1 MKNSL
6 LKIIAVICIVMC
18 FTGVVSG
25 AGESVTDN
33 ETTTQAEET
42 TQAFEETTQEKE
54 TTQSAEETTQK
65 QEEPTTKPQPPKP
78 VTLSKPVISYVK
90 ATAEGVKVKWS
101 KVSGAASYRVYRKAS
116 GSDRVEIGTAKG
128 TTFVDEKAPSGK
140 KISYYV
146 RCVDSYGRLV
156 SSYSASKSLS
166 YVKAPVIKKFT
177 NTDKGTKIT
186 WSKVEGA
193 VKYRVFCLDS
203 KGKWQALGDVKSTS
217 YTHSGLKS
225 GTTYTYTVRCLGS
238 YGKYVS
244 AYHSEGFK
252 NTFLTSPVISSLK
265 NVNGGVKVSWK
276 KKSGAAS
283 YSVYRKTS
291 KTDWKE
297 IGKAKGT
304 SYTDKTAV
312 SGKKYIYSV
321 RCLNSAGK
329 TVSAM
334 NSGKSITYVKA
345 PSISSFS
352 PTATGVKITWL
363 KCDGAVK
370 YRVYCLDSKGNWQ
383 TLGETKSTSYTY
395 NKLKSGKE
403 YTFAVRCLDSK
414 GKTVSGRSEN
424 KAFRFI
430 APQSITSVSKN
441 ETGILIQWSAV
452 KNVKGYR
459 VLRKTLGGKFEKLAD
474 VKGSASYVDT
484 TAKAKTVYSYSLR
497 CLDGNGKYMSYYKT
511 DTKYYIDGKPAEGT
525 FTVNGNKYRLSGG
538 LFRSGL
544 QTIDGNK
551 YYYDSTGNVQK
562 NGIVGSKNDGYY
574 YADKKGVINFNYVNG
589 VKHNGESWIVSNGKA
604 KKATTKSD
612 MVLFRA
618 AKEVAKATNTSMTKA
633 QKLKACFDYC
643 KKTYNEFNPRIPHY
657 KGMDWPIVYAND
669 MFVGKG
675 GNCFSYAAAFAYMA
689 KAIGYTEVYCC
700 NSGGHGW
707 AEIDGKI
714 YDPEWSRHHSN
725 YTYFGL
731 DYNKIKNPNYK
742 GAIAAGYPWMH
753 IKI

>member
-6 LKIIAVICIVMC
+6 LKIIAVMCIFMC

-25 AGESVTDN
+25 VGESVTDN

-42 TQAFEETTQEKE
+42 TQAFEETTQEEE

-65 QEEPTTKPQPPKP
+65 QEVPTTKPQPPKP

-90 ATAEGVKVKWS
+90 ATAEGVKVKWG
-101 KVSGAASYRVYRKAS
+101 KVSGAATYRIYRKVS
-116 GSDRVEIGTAKG
+116 GTDRVEIGTARG
-128 TTFVDEKAPSGK
+128 TTFVDKKAPSGK

-156 SSYSASKSLS
+156 SSYSSSKSLS
-166 YVKAPVIKKFT
+166 YVKAPVIKKFS
-177 NTDKGTKIT
+177 NTETGTKIT

-193 VKYRVFCLDS
+193 SKYRVSVLDS
-203 KGKWQALGDVKSTS
+203 KGKWKNIAITKSTS
-217 YTHSGLKS
+217 YTHKNLKS
-225 GTTYTYTVRCLGS
+225 GTKYTYTVRCLNS
-238 YGKYVS
+238 DEKAVS
-244 AYHSEGFK
+244 AYNTEGFT
-252 NTFLTSPVISSLK
+252 NTFLTSPSISSLK
-265 NVNGGVKVSWK
+265 NVNGGVKISWK

-283 YSVYRKTS
+283 YRVYRKTS
-291 KTDWKE
+291 KSDWKE
-297 IGKAKGT
+297 IGTAKGS

-312 SGKKYIYSV
+312 SGKKYTYSV
-321 RCLNSAGK
+321 RCLDSYGK
-329 TVSAM
+329 AVSVM

-345 PSISSFS
+345 PSIKSFS
-352 PTATGVKITWL
+352 PTATGVKITWS
-363 KCDGAVK
+363 KVEGAAK
-370 YRVYCLDSKGNWQ
+370 YTVYSIDSKGNLKSLA
-383 TLGETKSTSYTY
+383 TVKSTSYTH
-395 NKLKSGKE
+395 NKLKSGKRNI
-403 YTFAVRCLDSK
+403 YTVKCLNSD
-414 GKTVSGRSEN
+414 GKVISGSAES

-430 APQSITSVSKN
+430 APQSISSVTKN
-441 ETGILIQWSAV
+441 DKGILIKWPSV
-452 KNVKGYR
+452 KNAKGYR

-474 VKGSASYVDT
+474 VKGATSYVDT
-484 TAKAKTVYSYSLR
+484 TANAKTVYSYSLR
-497 CLDGNGKYMSYYKT
+497 CLDSKGNYMSYYKT
-511 DTKYYIDGKPAEGT
+511 DTKYYLDGKPAEGA
-525 FTVNGNKYRLSGG
+525 FTVNGNKYRLSDG
-538 LFRSGL
+538 LFRSGI
-544 QTIDGNK
+544 QTIDGKK

-562 NGIVGSKNDGYY
+562 NGIVGSKKDGYY

-643 KKTYNEFNPRIPHY
+643 KKAYNERNPRIPHY
-657 KGMDWPIVYAND
+657 TGMDWPIVYAND
-669 MFVGKG
+669 MFIDGA
-675 GNCFSYAAAFAYMA
+675 GNCFSYGAAFAYMA

>member
-6 LKIIAVICIVMC
+6 LKIIAVMCIVLC

-25 AGESVTDN
+25 VGETVADN

-42 TQAFEETTQEKE
+42 TQKA
-54 TTQSAEETTQK
+54 
-65 QEEPTTKPQPPKP
+65 EEPTTEPQPPKP
-78 VTLSKPVISYVK
+78 VTLAKPVISSVK
-90 ATAEGVKVKWS
+90 ATADGVKVKWG
-101 KVSGAASYRVYRKAS
+101 KVSGAASYRVYRKVS

-128 TTFVDEKAPSGK
+128 TTFVDGKAPSGK

-156 SSYSASKSLS
+156 SSYSVSKSLS
-166 YVKAPVIKKFT
+166 YVKAPVIKKFA
-177 NTDKGTKIT
+177 NTETGTKIT
-186 WSKVEGA
+186 WSKSEGA
-193 VKYRVFCLDS
+193 VKYKIFMLDS
-203 KGKWQALGDVKSTS
+203 KGSWKALATVKSTS
-217 YTHSGLKS
+217 YTHNGLKS
-225 GTTYTYTVRCLGS
+225 GTVYTYTVRCIGS
-238 YGKYVS
+238 DGKYVS
-244 AYHSEGFK
+244 AYHSDGFK

-265 NVNGGVKVSWK
+265 NVNGGVKISWK

-291 KTDWKE
+291 KTEWTA

-312 SGKKYIYSV
+312 SGKKYTYSIK
-321 RCLNSAGK
+321 CLNSEGK
-329 TVSAM
+329 SLSKLNA
-334 NSGKSITYVKA
+334 GKSITYVKA
-345 PSISSFS
+345 PSIKSFS
-352 PTATGVKITWL
+352 PNATGVKIIWE
-363 KCDGAVK
+363 KCSGAAK
-370 YRVYCLDSKGNWQ
+370 YRVYSVDGNGELKALATVKG
-383 TLGETKSTSYTY
+383 TSYTHD
-395 NKLKSGKE
+395 KLKSGKN
-403 YTFAVRCLDSK
+403 YTYTVKCLNSD
-414 GKTVSGRSEN
+414 GKTVSGGAEN
-424 KAFRFI
+424 KSFRFI
-430 APQSITSVSKN
+430 APQPISSVSKS
-441 ETGILIQWSAV
+441 EKGVLIQWTAV
-452 KNVKGYR
+452 KNVNGYR

-474 VKGSASYVDT
+474 VKSVTSYVDT
-484 TAKAKTVYSYSLR
+484 TANVKTVYSYSLR
-497 CLDGNGKYMSYYKT
+497 CLDGKGNAMSYYKT
-511 DTKYYIDGKPAEGT
+511 DTKYYLNGKLAEGT
-525 FTVNGNKYRLSGG
+525 FAFNGNKYRLTGG

-544 QTIDGNK
+544 QTIDGKK
-551 YYYDSTGNVQK
+551 YYYDTTGNVQK

-574 YADKKGVINFNYVNG
+574 YADKNGAINFNYVNG
-589 VKHNGESWIVSNGKA
+589 VTYKGESWIVSNGKA

-612 MVLFRA
+612 IVLFRA

-643 KKTYNEFNPRIPHY
+643 KKAYKELNPRIPHY

-669 MFVGKG
+669 MFVDGA

-714 YDPEWSRHHSN
+714 YDPEWSRHHSD

>member
-1 MKNSL
+1 MKNNL
-6 LKIIAVICIVMC
+6 LKIIAVICIVLC

-25 AGESVTDN
+25 VD
-33 ETTTQAEET
+33 ETAQAEET
-42 TQAFEETTQEKE
+42 TA
-54 TTQSAEETTQK
+54 SAGETTQK
-65 QEEPTTKPQPPKP
+65 REEPTTKPQPPKP

-90 ATAEGVKVKWS
+90 AAAEGVKVKWG
-101 KVSGAASYRVYRKAS
+101 KVSGAASYRVYRKVS
-116 GSDRVEIGTAKG
+116 GGERTEIGTAKG

-156 SSYSASKSLS
+156 SSYSASKSLN

-177 NTDKGTKIT
+177 NTATGTKIN
-186 WSKVEGA
+186 WSESEGA
-193 VKYRVFCLDS
+193 VKYKIFMLDS
-203 KGKWQALGDVKSTS
+203 KGNWKALATVKSTG
-217 YTHSGLKS
+217 YTHNGLKS
-225 GTTYTYTVRCLGS
+225 DTVYTYTVRCIGS
-238 YGKYVS
+238 DGKYVS
-244 AYHSEGFK
+244 AYHNEGFK

-265 NVNGGVKVSWK
+265 NENGGVKISWK

-283 YSVYRKTS
+283 YAVYRKNS
-291 KTDWKE
+291 KSDWNE

-304 SYTDKTAV
+304 SYSDKTAI
-312 SGKKYIYSV
+312 SGKKYTYGV
-321 RCLNSAGK
+321 KCLNSAGK
-329 TVSAM
+329 SLSKL

-345 PSISSFS
+345 PSIKSFS
-352 PTATGVKITWL
+352 PNATGVKITWA

-383 TLGETKSTSYTY
+383 TLGETNSTSYTHG
-395 NKLKSGKE
+395 KLKSGKE
-403 YTFAVRCLDSK
+403 YTFAVRCLNSA
-414 GKTVSGRSEN
+414 GKTVSGKSEN
-424 KAFRFI
+424 KTFRFI
-430 APQSITSVSKN
+430 APQSIASVSKN
-441 ETGILIQWSAV
+441 EKGILIQWSAV

-474 VKGSASYVDT
+474 VKGATSYVDT
-484 TAKAKTVYSYSLR
+484 TANAKTVYSYSLR
-497 CLDGNGKYMSYYKT
+497 CLDGKGNAMSYYKT
-511 DTKYYIDGKPAEGT
+511 DTKYYLDGKPAEGT

-544 QTIDGNK
+544 QTIDGKK

-589 VKHNGESWIVSNGKA
+589 VTHNGESWIVSNGKA

-612 MVLFRA
+612 IVLFRA

-633 QKLKACFDYC
+633 EKLKVCFDYC
-643 KKTYNEFNPRIPHY
+643 KKAYNELNPRIPHY

-669 MFVGKG
+669 MFVDGA
-675 GNCFSYAAAFAYMA
+675 GNCFSYGAAFAYMA